1 MLNRLPA
8 DVRRTQLIEAGLAIA
23 ERSGIASVTVR
34 AVAEEAHVSLGVV
47 HYCFEN
53 KEALVAAMG
62 EELVTQLSTA
72 MRGAFGAE
80 TSESTGCLTGAR
92 GLRELLHRGLTAMW
106 DVIENTADRQ
116 LLTYEITTYSL
127 RSRAAGSTVAGNI
140 GLLQYQVMD
149 TEAAEFLSRT
159 AQFTSMV
166 WTEPLS
172 ALARAALA
180 TIDGLV
186 LRWLVDR
193 DSLAIIAELDDLA
206 ARFTTKAV
214 PL

>member
-8 DVRRTQLIEAGLAIA
+8 DVRRTQLVDAGLAIA
-23 ERSGIASVTVR
+23 DRSGIASVTVR
-34 AVAEEAHVSLGVV
+34 AVAEEARVSLGVV

-62 EELVTQLSTA
+62 EQLVTELSTA

-80 TSESTGCLTGAR
+80 TSESAGCLTGAR
-92 GLRELLHRGLTAMW
+92 GLRELLHRGLTSMW
-106 DVIENTADRQ
+106 DVVENTADRQ

-140 GLLQYQVMD
+140 GLMQYRVMD
-149 TEAAEFLSRT
+149 DEAAHFLSRT
-159 AQFTSMV
+159 AQLTSMV

-172 ALARAALA
+172 SLARAALA
-180 TIDGLV
+180 NIDGLV

>member
-8 DVRRTQLIEAGLAIA
+8 DVRRTQLIEAGLTIA

-34 AVAEEAHVSLGVV
+34 AVAEQAHVSLGVV

-62 EELVTQLSTA
+62 EQLVTQLSGA
-72 MRGAFGAE
+72 MREALGAE
-80 TSESTGCLTGAR
+80 TTESAACLTGAR
-92 GLRELLHRGLTAMW
+92 GMRELLHRGLTAMW
-106 DVIENTADRQ
+106 DIIENTADRQ

-149 TEAAEFLSRT
+149 TEAAQFLART
-159 AQFTSMV
+159 AAFTSMA

-172 ALARAALA
+172 SLARAALA